1 MQLSANVKLPQR
13 LDQIVEGTEQDH
25 QAKAYPGKLVGG
37 LADYAPGSGTYVYLN
52 QIYASKKG
60 TVQVQASKLAD

>member
-1 MQLSANVKLPQR
+1 MQAKK
-13 LDQIVEGTEQDH
+13 QDH